1 MELVKNRRTA
11 RQAKVVTMLLIPRVG
26 HKWKMPYEE
35 DGESWDLDY
44 KQHIDGMA
52 ENRPGHKKFDAY
64 RLPKW
69 VKHPLSH
76 PFSGIAVTP
85 EAYAY
90 ACLNGT
96 LDGLT
101 NFLGWGPAH
110 IACMYG
116 NMDMLK
122 ACTEQELNAQ
132 TFNGETPAWYS
143 VRYGTPWCLQWLV
156 EHGKEAKELDTT
168 SSTPVCAKLDCSKFL
183 RSKMQQDAASACEC
197 RAFVSAATGIQ
208 QSCSMLIMLLWLK
221 NSML

>member
-1 MELVKNRRTA
+1 
-11 RQAKVVTMLLIPRVG
+11 
-26 HKWKMPYEE
+26 MPYEE
-35 DGESWDLDY
+35 DGESWDLNY
-44 KQHIDGMA
+44 AQHVDGMA

-76 PFSGIAVTP
+76 PFSGITIGP
-85 EAYAY
+85 DAYAY
-90 ACLNGT
+90 ACLNGS

-122 ACTEQELNAQ
+122 ACTEQELSAQ

-156 EHGKEAKELDTT
+156 EHGADTT
-168 SSTPVCAKLDCSKFL
+168 TPDLNGNAPAQLIHLNNRNDGPEMEWLEAAIKGELTDK
-183 RSKMQQDAASACEC
+183 KNQQAQEREAQEVA
-197 RAFVSAATGIQ
+197 I
-208 QSCSMLIMLLWLK
+208 
-221 NSML
+221 